1 MTRASRILG
10 IAAVEMAIVL
20 PLLLLLLTPVAELGR
35 AFIQYS
41 RLSHRVQAG
50 ARFVAD
56 NAYQGSTGV
65 PLVTPEVRQRAINL
79 VVYGRVAPSA
89 QDPVAVPGLTAQ
101 DVVVGEPEDCPRVG
115 ACVRLSVD
123 YTYRPMVAGLL
134 PMFGFADDLDI
145 SALRLQ
151 PSAVMRVL

>member
-10 IAAVEMAIVL
+10 VAAVEMAVVL

-65 PLVTPEVRQRAINL
+65 ASLTPEVRQRATNL
-79 VVYGRVAPSA
+79 VLYGRTASST

-101 DVVVGEPEDCPRVG
+101 DLFIDVTAGGRVT
-115 ACVRLSVD
+115 LSAD

-145 SALRLQ
+145 NALRLQ
-151 PSAVMRVL
+151 PSAVMRAL

>member
-1 MTRASRILG
+1 MRHPSRILG

-20 PLLLLLLTPVAELGR
+20 PLVLLLLTPVAELGR

-65 PLVTPEVRQRAINL
+65 PALTPIVRQQAINMVL
-79 VVYGRVAPSA
+79 YGKTVTSGQDPLAVPGFSA
-89 QDPVAVPGLTAQ
+89 QDLFIDVSPSGLVT
-101 DVVVGEPEDCPRVG
+101 
-115 ACVRLSVD
+115 LSAN
-123 YTYRPMVAGLL
+123 YTYRPMISGLM
-134 PMFGFADDLDI
+134 PAFGLGDDLDI
-145 SALRLQ
+145 SALKLRPL
-151 PSAVMRVL
+151 SVMRAL

>member
-1 MTRASRILG
+1 MTRTSRMLG

-65 PLVTPEVRQRAINL
+65 PSLTPEVQQRAINL
-79 VVYGRVAPSA
+79 VLYGRTASSA
-89 QDPVAVPGLTAQ
+89 QDTLAVPGLTAQ
-101 DVVVGEPEDCPRVG
+101 DLFVEVTAGGRVT
-115 ACVRLSVD
+115 LSAD
-123 YTYRPMVAGLL
+123 YTYQPMIAGLL
-134 PMFGFADDLDI
+134 PLFGFADDLDI

-151 PSAVMRVL
+151 PRAVMRAL